1 MAMRGYAMS
10 GSGGI
15 MHYGRIRTS
24 IETEFEVSGHRA
36 KGRIKNVSESGVFVG
51 TASIPEQGENVDL
64 NFKAPGGEEV
74 RLSGLVWWTTDDCG
88 GTRHR
93 APGFGLRLLD
103 DNEEFRQFW
112 ASLQ

>member
-1 MAMRGYAMS
+1 
-10 GSGGI
+10 
-15 MHYGRIRTS
+15 MHYGRIRTC

-36 KGRIKNVSESGVFVG
+36 NGKIKNVSESGAFVG
-51 TASIPEQGENVDL
+51 TVSIPEQGENVDL

-103 DNEEFRQFW
+103 DKEEFHRFL
-112 ASLQ
+112 ASLE